1 MVRPDAFAEDRTM
14 LRLLLIICGLL
25 MAPLAEV
32 ASAQSQFAPA
42 IQVGNRVIT
51 RYQID
56 QRTQFLTI
64 LGAPGDVRT
73 VAEEQLTNEAVQLN
87 AADAAG
93 LEVAPAQVEAG
104 MAEFAAR
111 GNLEVERV
119 IEILG
124 QAGIEEETFRSFILA
139 GVAWRSLVQRRFS
152 EPARASIPD
161 GLSARRLAR
170 TGPQG
175 GTRVLVSEILLPAN
189 TPENALASR
198 ARAAEISS
206 LRNEED
212 FVAAARRF
220 SVSSSSS
227 FGGALNWTALDGLP
241 PDVRS
246 VIGAL
251 NPGEI
256 SRPVELEN
264 AVAVFLLRD
273 LERVQSGSSEAILTE
288 YALFTVGADRA
299 RAVRV
304 AAEVDVCDDL
314 YGQAVGLPENRLIR
328 ETKPTNE
335 LPTDLRSEL
344 ARLDEN
350 ETSTAIVRGGNA
362 TVLMLCERR
371 PDQENTVDLNI
382 IGNQLLDAR
391 ISTSALHFLTELRA
405 STIVI
410 DLTN

>member
-1 MVRPDAFAEDRTM
+1 MVR
-14 LRLLLIICGLL
+14 LVLIICGLL
-25 MAPLAEV
+25 MTALV
-32 ASAQSQFAPA
+32 QSVSAQSLFSPE
-42 IQVGNRVIT
+42 IQVGDRVIT

-56 QRTQFLTI
+56 QRTQFLTL

-73 VAEEQLTNEAVQLN
+73 VAREQLTNEAVQLN

-93 LEVAPAQVEAG
+93 LEVNPAQVEAG
-104 MAEFAAR
+104 MSEFAAR
-111 GNLEVERV
+111 GGLDVEQV
-119 IEILG
+119 IQILG
-124 QAGIEEETFRSFILA
+124 QAGVEVETFRSFIFA
-139 GVAWRSLVQRRFS
+139 GVAWRSLVQARFS
-152 EPARASIPD
+152 DAARESIPD
-161 GLSARRLAR
+161 GISSRRLAR
-170 TGPQG
+170 TGTQG
-175 GTRVLVSEILLPAN
+175 GTRVLVSEVLLPAN
-189 TPENALASR
+189 TPETALASR
-198 ARAAEISS
+198 ARAAEISA
-206 LRNEED
+206 LRSEED

-220 SVSSSSS
+220 SVAPSSSR
-227 FGGALNWTALDGLP
+227 GGALNWTALDGLP
-241 PDVRS
+241 ETVRS

-273 LERVQSGSSEAILTE
+273 LERVQAGTAETILTE
-288 YALFTVGADRA
+288 YALFTVGGDRA
-299 RAVRV
+299 SAARV

-328 ETKPTNE
+328 ETRPNNE
-335 LPTDLRSEL
+335 LPADLRSEL

-362 TVLMLCERR
+362 TVLMLCDRR
-371 PDQENTVDLNI
+371 SGQDNTVDLNI
-382 IGNQLLDAR
+382 VGTQLLNTR
-391 ISTSALHFLTELRA
+391 VSTSALHYLTELRA